1 MAGELAS
8 LLSAREE
15 AAHFLPARL
24 RGIRDV
30 VSLIQTT
37 YDITGELNTSSLS
50 AASTIPASVD
60 ETTDCDCPSLTGRTI
75 ERWDIQERLGRG
87 GMGEVYR
94 AEHVLLQQPVAIKR
108 LAPAFRADQEFRRRF
123 VKEAQYLFAL
133 KHTNVVHVSDVFDHG
148 EDILIVMDYVDGE
161 SLRARLHQGP
171 FTAREFLDIA
181 TQCCRALQAAHDKN
195 IIHLD
200 IKPENILIT
209 RKN

>member
-1 MAGELAS
+1 MLPQQFQRLEDLYYSALERSSEERRELLSRLSVEDAAMAGELAS

-75 ERWDIQERLGRG
+75 ERWDIQERLGA
-87 GMGEVYR
+87 
-94 AEHVLLQQPVAIKR
+94 AEWAKFIARSTFFCSSR
-108 LAPAFRADQEFRRRF
+108 LP
-123 VKEAQYLFAL
+123 
-133 KHTNVVHVSDVFDHG
+133 
-148 EDILIVMDYVDGE
+148 
-161 SLRARLHQGP
+161 
-171 FTAREFLDIA
+171 
-181 TQCCRALQAAHDKN
+181 
-195 IIHLD
+195 
-200 IKPENILIT
+200 
-209 RKN
+209 